1 LKHEILKTEQPEGRR
16 FGHSKEEEKKGDR
29 KFHLDEIGSS
39 YSSVVMNDK
48 FFLFFRGFFSVQVEK
63 L

>member
-39 YSSVVMNDK
+39 YSSVIMNDK
-48 FFLFFRGFFSVQVEK
+48 KLFLGLFSFFQVEK